1 MAMMTPLQTCFAE
14 HVKLGHDG
22 CGPTAEIRTPTKNG
36 IRKQFFLTETVANW
50 LGESQ
55 NIGGFRIHIESD
67 LRSRQAKNIEA
78 LVFHHMQF
86 FGGQDNIDTI
96 RRNSNEAILNAN
108 QLVLRLASQVQ
119 VAETRIQELEASLMA
134 AQTMSAAHEADSKL
148 WERKAPDEKDKNIS
162 EIHKIGDS
170 IHRNNGHDVINPTQ
184 HKYKMAP
191 YHLVSPESQA
201 RIQSGCLHDLLANY
215 ARLCGDTGDMKA
227 VFAAMRDSFLKY
239 STEVTPESNG
249 VHKDHVLPCMVDLV
263 LGTPR
268 WKDKLWKQFVKE
280 HLDGIDID
288 KYIEIKELKG
298 LGQLCERALRTL
310 VGLLLPSERK
320 SLEAT
325 KEINRWAKGMFGE
338 LITYSIHQ
346 VL

>member
-22 CGPTAEIRTPTKNG
+22 CGPTAEICTPTTNG
-36 IRKQFFLTETVANW
+36 KKRHWVIAESVANW
-50 LGESQ
+50 LGESHY
-55 NIGGFRIHIESD
+55 IGGFRIHSSD
-67 LRSRQAKNIEA
+67 SRARQAKNIEA

-96 RRNSNEAILNAN
+96 RRNSNESILNAN

-134 AQTMSAAHEADSKL
+134 AQKMSAAHEADSKV
-148 WERKAPDEKDKNIS
+148 WERKALDEKDKNIS

-170 IHRNNGHDVINPTQ
+170 LHRNNGHGVPKSTRHN
-184 HKYKMAP
+184 KLAP

-288 KYIEIKELKG
+288 KYIEIKEIKG
-298 LGQLCERALRTL
+298 LGQLCERALRSQ
-310 VGLLLPSERK
+310 VGLLLPAENR
-320 SLEAT
+320 SLQAT
-325 KEINRWAKGMFGE
+325 KDINCWAKGMFG
-338 LITYSIHQ
+338 
-346 VL
+346 